1 MTKEQVS
8 TLLLSP
14 YTLLCNESRSR
25 DQAAMW
31 YVLNIMI
38 MMAVLMFCNTSCKVK
53 VVEGGKTE
61 DVPILLL

>member
-1 MTKEQVS
+1 
-8 TLLLSP
+8 
-14 YTLLCNESRSR
+14 
-25 DQAAMW
+25 MW